1 MQRTH
6 FSDQH
11 CSVARTLDIIGEWW
25 TLLILR
31 DIFYGVRRFE
41 TLLGQLGIS
50 RKVLSHRLQRLTDEK
65 ILRKLVYQQNP
76 VRYEYR
82 LTARGFDLMP
92 VLLSIMRWGDRWLTE
107 EGAIP
112 VEFIHDDCGKVT
124 IPKLVCAHCDGELT
138 ARNLHPVPGPG
149 AEAEE
154 IESMRAASV
163 NPELF
168 NPKSKDEGS

>member
-31 DIFYGVRRFE
+31 DVFYGVRRFE
-41 TLLGQLGIS
+41 ALLEQLGIS
-50 RKVLSHRLQRLTDEK
+50 RKVLTHRLQRLTDEK
-65 ILRKLVYQQNP
+65 ILRKVAYRQNP
-76 VRYEYR
+76 RRYEYR
-82 LTARGFDLMP
+82 LTARGLDLMP
-92 VLLSIMRWGDRWLTE
+92 VLLGIMRWGDRWLAE
-107 EGAIP
+107 DGQVP
-112 VEFIHDDCGKVT
+112 VEFIHTDCNQVT
-124 IPKLVCAHCDGELT
+124 LPRLVCAHCGGELT
-138 ARNLHPVPGPG
+138 ARNLKPRPGPG
-149 AEAEE
+149 AAKEE

-168 NPKSKDEGS
+168 SE